1 MNGMETWDM
10 KITSSLNG
18 TMPIHDNEWA
28 GLLLTM
34 EEWLAAIEEAIQ
46 YVGSTQR
53 EEERAEHRPHT
64 RYTGHTPVWHNTQIT
79 LGRLVSD
86 FLTKIFKLTIPYGKQ
101 LTLSLLVSCSVLNIL
116 TINNILMFFLMIS

>member
-1 MNGMETWDM
+1 MATNVIHLMNGMETWDM

-34 EEWLAAIEEAIQ
+34 EEWLTAIEEAVE

-53 EEERAEHRPHT
+53 EDERTENRPHT
-64 RYTGHTPVWHNTQIT
+64 RYSVICTKCEPYSPKPHN
-79 LGRLVSD
+79 L
-86 FLTKIFKLTIPYGKQ
+86 
-101 LTLSLLVSCSVLNIL
+101 
-116 TINNILMFFLMIS
+116 

>member
-1 MNGMETWDM
+1 MSLNSAGVATNVIHLMNGMETWDM

-34 EEWLAAIEEAIQ
+34 EEWLAAIEEAIE

-64 RYTGHTPVWHNTQIT
+64 R
-79 LGRLVSD
+79 
-86 FLTKIFKLTIPYGKQ
+86 
-101 LTLSLLVSCSVLNIL
+101 
-116 TINNILMFFLMIS
+116 